1 MKKTEQ
7 LLEAFL
13 DLERSRQRESE
24 LRIDCESQLQGIRS
38 IFDADSKDSLFAA
51 LADVLRALLHCEHIF
66 ILKPEE
72 DGSMSPSSSTRTQ
85 IQDTLWFPDTLFQ
98 RVLSGKPAAVFD
110 VNLVKEWHQQSKK
123 SREGIA
129 SALHFKLELGEKD
142 AILVCTHAKHRHF
155 NPTHIK
161 QLRRFMPF
169 VSQGFATLKLKQAI
183 TERDRFF
190 ALSLE
195 LMAIIDQGGYFKQI
209 NHAWQKTLGYA
220 EKQIKS
226 RPFFNFIRP
235 HDRQRL
241 MNKLSS
247 ITGQKAPLLEECRF
261 RRSDGRT
268 IWLSC
273 SIVMNE
279 QGDLY
284 YVSAR
289 DVTARVKAEQQLLK
303 DATHDALTSLHNRS
317 VFVDHLTKILQYNNR
332 KKHFDFALLYLD
344 LDRFKRINDSLG
356 HLVGDQ
362 LLIEISKRI
371 KETVRSADS
380 VARLGGDEFAILLID
395 INKPADV
402 IALAKRLL
410 QRIEE
415 PLYLDRRE
423 IKISASVGIT
433 LNRDGH
439 TSSKEVLRDAD
450 IAMYAAKNSGKSK
463 YMLFDKKMHAKA
475 LALLQLEMDM
485 RSALKHS
492 EFTLFYQPIVEMK
505 NQKIISFEALI
516 RWQHPEKGM
525 ISPVDF
531 IPLAE
536 ENGFIIPLGT
546 WIFETACKKI
556 KTLRTTHPQHKNTSI
571 HINISPPQFWQN
583 GFVEELL
590 RVVSALN
597 LPPKAIVLEV
607 TESVILKNAMEALKI
622 FEKIKQHGF
631 PLYIDDF
638 GTGYSSLSYL
648 YQFPFEGLKID
659 RSFVDVI
666 EKDDKCKELI
676 KTIIQLAKN
685 LGLEVVAEG
694 VEKKEQSDYLMAQG
708 CKYAQGYL
716 YARPQE
722 KID

>member
-1 MKKTEQ
+1 MEKTEQ
-7 LLEAFL
+7 VLEAFL

-24 LRIDCESQLQGIRS
+24 LRIDYESQLQGIRS
-38 IFDADSKDSLFAA
+38 IIEAESKDSLFAA
-51 LADVLRALLHCEHIF
+51 LVSVLKTLIHCEHVF
-66 ILKPEE
+66 ILKSEE
-72 DGSMSPSSSTRTQ
+72 DGSMRPTLSTRAQ
-85 IQDTLWFPDTLFQ
+85 IQDTHWFPDTLFQ
-98 RVLSGKPAAVFD
+98 RVLRGKPAAVFNI
-110 VNLVKEWHQQSKK
+110 NLVKEWHQQSEE

-129 SALHFKLELGEKD
+129 SALHFKLEDGEE
-142 AILVCTHAKHRHF
+142 ASILVCTHTARRHF

-169 VSQGFATLKLKQAI
+169 VSQGFATLELKQAVR
-183 TERDRFF
+183 ERDRFF

-195 LMAIIDQGGYFKQI
+195 LMAIIDKKGYFKQL
-209 NHAWQKTLGYA
+209 NHAWQTTFGYT

-235 HDRQRL
+235 RDRQQL
-241 MNKLSS
+241 IHKLSS
-247 ITGQKAPLLEECRF
+247 VTKQNAPLLEECRF

-273 SIVMNE
+273 SIVMNT
-279 QGDLY
+279 QDDLY
-284 YVSAR
+284 YISAR

-303 DATHDALTSLHNRS
+303 DATHDALTGLHNRS
-317 VFVDHLTKILQYNNR
+317 VFVDHLVKVLQYNHR
-332 KKHFDFALLYLD
+332 RKHFDFALLYFD
-344 LDRFKRINDSLG
+344 LDRFKLINDSLG

-362 LLIEISKRI
+362 VLVEISKRI

-380 VARLGGDEFAILLID
+380 IARLGGDEFAILLID
-395 INKPADV
+395 INQAADV
-402 IALAKRLL
+402 ISLTKRLIE
-410 QRIEE
+410 RIEE
-415 PLYLDRRE
+415 PLHLNRRE

-433 LNRDGH
+433 LSRDDH
-439 TSSKEVLRDAD
+439 TSSEEVLRDAD
-450 IAMYAAKNSGKSK
+450 IAMYAAKNSSKSK

-485 RSALKHS
+485 DSALKHS
-492 EFTLFYQPIVEMK
+492 EFILVYQAIVEMK
-505 NQKIISFEALI
+505 TEKIISFEALV
-516 RWQHPEKGM
+516 RWQHPERGM
-525 ISPVDF
+525 IPPSDF

-536 ENGFIIPLGT
+536 ENGFIMQLGT
-546 WIFETACKKI
+546 WIFKTACEKI
-556 KTLRTTHPQHKNTSI
+556 KTLRTKHPKYKNTSI
-571 HINISPPQFWQN
+571 HINISPRQFWKN
-583 GFVEELL
+583 GFVEELVQ
-590 RVVSALN
+590 VVSALN
-597 LPPKAIVLEV
+597 LPPKAIILEV
-607 TESVILKNAMEALKI
+607 TESVILQNAMEAFEI

-648 YQFPFEGLKID
+648 HQFPFEGLKID

-666 EKDDKCKELI
+666 EKDKKCNELI

-685 LGLEVVAEG
+685 FGLEVVAEG

-716 YARPQE
+716 YAEPQE
-722 KID
+722 EID